1 MYSFTFRQIEV
12 FLEICRVGNFS
23 AAAGRLDV
31 SQPAISNVIR
41 ALESQLGVE
50 LFERRRGAS
59 CVLTREGIAF
69 RDCAQQFIT
78 QCEDIGRGGRGARR
92 RQRPLRAFIGA
103 HLLEDFLRPLLPEF
117 YDEHPNLQLN
127 FLPEK
132 ARDQIVQD
140 IQGGKVD
147 VAVITAPAEERP
159 PGSLLVG
166 IVPAGVYGL
175 RSFRGPLSAE
185 EVSALP
191 FILPAAGSQ
200 LALSMLREME
210 RHGVRPTR
218 IVGFYPYHDVRVRL
232 ACRGKG
238 VVFAAQSV
246 IERHDPRKQLRML
259 FPTEPWERRLYISP
273 QVDPASAAA
282 VASFVTRALASPA
295 GS

>member
-12 FLEICRVGNFS
+12 FLEICRLGNFS

-41 ALESQLGVE
+41 ALESQLGVD

-59 CVLTREGIAF
+59 CVLTREGIGF
-69 RDCAQQFIT
+69 RDCAQNFIT
-78 QCEDIGRGGRGARR
+78 QCEGIGRGARR
-92 RQRPLRAFIGA
+92 RQRPLRVFIGA

-117 YDEHPNLQLN
+117 YDEHPQLQMN

-132 ARDQIVQD
+132 TRDQIVQD
-140 IQGGKVD
+140 IHGGKVD
-147 VAVITAPAEERP
+147 VAVLTVPPGERP

-166 IVPAGVYGL
+166 TVPAGVYGL
-175 RSFRGPLSAE
+175 RSFRGPLGAA

-191 FILPAAGSQ
+191 FVLPAAGSQ

-210 RHGVRPTR
+210 RHGVLPSR

-246 IERHDPRKQLRML
+246 VDRHDPRRLLRPI

-273 QVDPASAAA
+273 QVDPASATAI
-282 VASFVTRALASPA
+282 ASFVTRALATPA
-295 GS
+295 TR